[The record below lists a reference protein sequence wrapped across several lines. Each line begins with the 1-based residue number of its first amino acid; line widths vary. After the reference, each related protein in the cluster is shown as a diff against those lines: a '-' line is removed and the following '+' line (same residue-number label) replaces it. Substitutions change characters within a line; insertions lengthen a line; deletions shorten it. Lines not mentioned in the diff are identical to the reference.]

1 MGKCSLTEEAAR
13 VGRPTPSIIMSFAR
27 VMRTFLGDIAHVKV
41 RDLPGHIHKE
51 YIGPSHTWVPRMRT
65 RLLEYKED
73 YIDEGSF
80 APLKQVMIG
89 VFFMSYIV
97 GLPAELRHL
106 RHEEEM
112 KRQGGS
118 Y

>member
-1 MGKCSLTEEAAR
+1 MEKTNGREMVSVVR
-13 VGRPTPSIIMSFAR
+13 VVRR
-27 VMRTFLGDIAHVKV
+27 FLGEVQHVKV

-51 YIGPSHTWVPRMRT
+51 YIGPSNTWVPRIKQ
-65 RLLEYKED
+65 RLLVYKED

-89 VFFMSYIV
+89 VFFTAYLV

-106 RHEEEM
+106 AHEEEM
-112 KRQGGS
+112 KKKGGS
-118 Y
+118 H

>member
-1 MGKCSLTEEAAR
+1 M
-13 VGRPTPSIIMSFAR
+13 
-27 VMRTFLGDIAHVKV
+27 

>member
-1 MGKCSLTEEAAR
+1 MKN
-13 VGRPTPSIIMSFAR
+13 
-27 VMRTFLGDIAHVKV
+27 
-41 RDLPGHIHKE
+41 
-51 YIGPSHTWVPRMRT
+51 

-112 KRQGGS
+112 KRQGALARNVGRCLFKAA
-118 Y
+118 YRVFKKYFPGDLQKTCQDEITFQAVFRKD